1 MWFSDAYIVAKGT
14 ITVGATAGANNIRD
28 EKKNRSLA
36 FKNNV
41 LFIFCVTKIGG
52 VLIENAEDLDVV
64 IRLHNLLEYRNN
76 YSKTSGSLW
85 NYYRDELTEETNDN
99 NGPNKNIINSNS
111 FKYKASITGSTYN
124 VPATTEDYD
133 ENKEGTK
140 EVEIAVPL
148 KNLNNFWRTLDVPL
162 INCEVSLTLTW
173 SANSVITSLEKRLVA
188 AAQGDNPEF
197 VMILQQVH
205 LLK

>member
-111 FKYKASITGSTYN
+111 FKYKVSITGSTYN
-124 VPATTEDYD
+124 VAATTEDYD